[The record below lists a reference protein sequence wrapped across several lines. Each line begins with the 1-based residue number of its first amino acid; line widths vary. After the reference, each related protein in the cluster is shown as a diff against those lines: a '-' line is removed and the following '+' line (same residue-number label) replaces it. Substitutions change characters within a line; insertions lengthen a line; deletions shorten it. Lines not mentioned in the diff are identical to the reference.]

1 LEIMMFRTSTPA
13 AEPAPDV
20 VAPADDGIPISL
32 LALDL
37 GEAPAEGWAA
47 HLINRGVV
55 VELDDIGRPA
65 VSRGDARLLI
75 IERREAEERKARQ
88 RKLAEAQA
96 VADDQL
102 RRSQIWGGVPAE
114 ALPVG
119 VSASRVMLQAAR
131 DAQPKRQSVLQHALA
146 NSGEMVFHP
155 IRDEGDAS

>member
-1 LEIMMFRTSTPA
+1 MFNKATAPV
-13 AEPAPDV
+13 AEPASDVTEPLEPLVPLSVLQLDLDAPVGGWASYLADRHIEV
-20 VAPADDGIPISL
+20 VA
-32 LALDL
+32 
-37 GEAPAEGWAA
+37 
-47 HLINRGVV
+47 
-55 VELDDIGRPA
+55 DDIGRMS
-65 VSRGDARLLI
+65 VSRDAARLLF
-75 IERREAEERKARQ
+75 AEEREREERQARH
-88 RKLAEAQA
+88 RKLVEAKA

-119 VSASRVMLQAAR
+119 VSASSVMLQAAR

>member
-1 LEIMMFRTSTPA
+1 MFNKATAAATV
-13 AEPAPDV
+13 AEPASDV
-20 VAPADDGIPISL
+20 EPFEPLIAITT

-47 HLINRGVV
+47 HLINRGVL

-65 VSRGDARLLI
+65 VSRDDARLLI
-75 IERREAEERKARQ
+75 SERREAEERKARQ
-88 RKLAEAQA
+88 RKLAEAKA

-119 VSASRVMLQAAR
+119 VSASSVMLQAAR
-131 DAQPKRQSVLQHALA
+131 DAQPRRQSVLQHALG

-155 IRDEGDAS
+155 IRDEGEAS

>member
-1 LEIMMFRTSTPA
+1 MFRTAPVT
-13 AEPAPDV
+13 EPAPDV
-20 VAPADDGIPISL
+20 VASPPSQPVPL
-32 LALDL
+32 SVLELDL

-47 HLINRGVV
+47 HFINRGVA

-65 VSRGDARLLI
+65 ISRGDARLLI

-88 RKLAEAQA
+88 RKLAEAKA

-119 VSASRVMLQAAR
+119 VSASSVMLQAAR
-131 DAQPKRQSVLQHALA
+131 DAQPKRMTPLEEAL
-146 NSGEMVFHP
+146 SGESMTYRSLASTP
-155 IRDEGDAS
+155 DDE